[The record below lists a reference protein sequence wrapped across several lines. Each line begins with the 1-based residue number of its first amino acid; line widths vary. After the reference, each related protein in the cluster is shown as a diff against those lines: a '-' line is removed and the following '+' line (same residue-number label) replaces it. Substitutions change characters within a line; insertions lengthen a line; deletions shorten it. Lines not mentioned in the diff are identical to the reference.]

1 MGIFTSITEKFRA
14 IQQRSKN
21 KKDFHELVLAYV
33 ADGQLSDDE
42 IDAIG
47 SKYQQFGLTKEDI
60 KGLGTKA
67 YEKAANVILTN
78 GIVSDSDTEQL
89 RRIQTLLMIPDTAIG
104 ETKASISRIQTIN
117 WIQNGNLPNIQPT
130 GLILQKNEIAH
141 WEESANLLEEKVI
154 KRGYV
159 GRSQGV
165 SFRIAKGITYRVGE
179 SKGQLVSESAI
190 IPIATGRFV
199 ITNKRAV
206 FSGDRKSFNIKL
218 DSIINV
224 EMYSDGLNITDGKGN
239 PRIVKL
245 ANKLN
250 TDIVGSILSSAINN
264 I

>member
-1 MGIFTSITEKFRA
+1 M
-14 IQQRSKN
+14 
-21 KKDFHELVLAYV
+21 
-33 ADGQLSDDE
+33 
-42 IDAIG
+42 
-47 SKYQQFGLTKEDI
+47 
-60 KGLGTKA
+60 
-67 YEKAANVILTN
+67 
-78 GIVSDSDTEQL
+78 
-89 RRIQTLLMIPDTAIG
+89 
-104 ETKASISRIQTIN
+104 
-117 WIQNGNLPNIQPT
+117 PNIQPT

-141 WEESANLLEEKVI
+141 WEETANLLEEKVI

-224 EMYSDGLNITDGKGN
+224 EMYSDGLNITDGKGT
-239 PRIVKL
+239 PRIVQL
-245 ANKLN
+245 VNKLN
-250 TDIVGSILSSAINN
+250 TDIIGSILSLAINK